1 MNNPTQ
7 ESKPNNEQINS
18 EVTNTNI
25 QNEPKKNLKLVPK
38 SQTKIVTLNKT
49 LDEITDVV
57 SDDNNS
63 RSDSD

>member
-1 MNNPTQ
+1 MNNPPQ

-18 EVTNTNI
+18 EVTHTNI
-25 QNEPKKNLKLVPK
+25 QNEPKKNLRLVPK
-38 SQTKIVTLNKT
+38 SETKIVTLNKT